1 MAAIPP
7 SGKTLPAPFAAAYLH
22 VIVDLLGPN
31 GVDAVLRLA
40 GLETWIGRP
49 PAVPDSTP
57 ADFADIS
64 SLLGALDETLGSR
77 GGRGL
82 ERRMGAKAFHDVLQ
96 PAGALA
102 AMTDPAFQAFPL
114 ERRLRTGMHA
124 LARTLDQMTSAGV
137 SSREEPGEVVFRL
150 EACPSCWGRTSDG
163 PVCAATIGLLAAA
176 AAWMAPEAET
186 TIEET
191 ACRAHG
197 SSTCDFSIRWEAAA

>member
-77 GGRGL
+77 GG
-82 ERRMGAKAFHDVLQ
+82 V
-96 PAGALA
+96 
-102 AMTDPAFQAFPL
+102 
-114 ERRLRTGMHA
+114 
-124 LARTLDQMTSAGV
+124 
-137 SSREEPGEVVFRL
+137 
-150 EACPSCWGRTSDG
+150 GR
-163 PVCAATIGLLAAA
+163 AAA
-176 AAWMAPEAET
+176 AAAGMPPEAET

>member
-7 SGKTLPAPFAAAYLH
+7 SGKTLPAPFAAAYIH
-22 VIVDLLGPN
+22 VMVDLLGPN

-49 PAVPDSTP
+49 PAVPDATP

-82 ERRMGAKAFHDVLQ
+82 ERRMGAKAFQEVLQ
-96 PAGALA
+96 SAGALA

-114 ERRLRTGMHA
+114 ERRLRSGMHA
-124 LARTLDQMTSAGV
+124 LGRTLDQMISAGV
-137 SSREEPGEVVFRL
+137 SSREEPGEVVFRF
-150 EACPSCWGRTSDG
+150 EACPSCWGRTSEG

-191 ACRAHG
+191 ACRAQG